1 LSGLGAADRTLDCGV
16 LATPT
21 ARLEGTNMTR
31 IDIASAVEEIVAAVA
46 EEHGLFGARDLIT
59 PESTL
64 NDQLGMDEADIVE
77 VILRAENRFGISL
90 PDNGIGFS
98 STLTDVVDLIAQRL
112 SDKQASL
119 TRPHAVGVL
128 PRLESPLISDAQA
141 ESDVLFVPD

>member
-1 LSGLGAADRTLDCGV
+1 
-16 LATPT
+16 
-21 ARLEGTNMTR
+21 MTR

-77 VILRAENRFGISL
+77 VILRAEDRFGISL
-90 PDNGIGFS
+90 PDNGIFS

-112 SDKQASL
+112 SDKQAS
-119 TRPHAVGVL
+119 
-128 PRLESPLISDAQA
+128 RLRQLI
-141 ESDVLFVPD
+141 

>member
-1 LSGLGAADRTLDCGV
+1 
-16 LATPT
+16 
-21 ARLEGTNMTR
+21 MTR
-31 IDIASAVEEIVAAVA
+31 IDIASAVEEILAAVVD
-46 EEHGLFGARDLIT
+46 EHGLFGARDLIT

-98 STLTDVVDLIAQRL
+98 STVTDVVDLIAQGL
-112 SDKQASL
+112 SDKRASL

-128 PRLESPLISDAQA
+128 PRLESPPISEEVLNVASSRSQAQA
-141 ESDVLFVPD
+141 ESTVHFVPD

>member
-1 LSGLGAADRTLDCGV
+1 
-16 LATPT
+16 
-21 ARLEGTNMTR
+21 MTR

-46 EEHGLFGARDLIT
+46 DEHGLFGARDLIT

-119 TRPHAVGVL
+119 TRPDAVGVL
-128 PRLESPLISDAQA
+128 PHLESPPISEEVLNVSCPRLQAQA
-141 ESDVLFVPD
+141 ESTVHFVPD

>member
-1 LSGLGAADRTLDCGV
+1 MHLLSRKLSLPCD
-16 LATPT
+16 
-21 ARLEGTNMTR
+21 
-31 IDIASAVEEIVAAVA
+31 
-46 EEHGLFGARDLIT
+46 EHDLFGARDLIT

-98 STLTDVVDLIAQRL
+98 STITDVVDLIAQRL

-128 PRLESPLISDAQA
+128 PRLEGPPISEEVLNVSSPRSQAQA
-141 ESDVLFVPD
+141 ESTVHFVRD

>member
-1 LSGLGAADRTLDCGV
+1 
-16 LATPT
+16 
-21 ARLEGTNMTR
+21 MTR

-46 EEHGLFGARDLIT
+46 DEHGLFGARDLIT

-77 VILRAENRFGISL
+77 VIHRGENRFGLSL

-112 SDKQASL
+112 GDKQAGL
-119 TRPHAVGVL
+119 TKG
-128 PRLESPLISDAQA
+128 SG
-141 ESDVLFVPD
+141 SDVPPGGGPVPAEAGLMRRLTGR